1 MANFVQEKYNSMPEQ
16 VEENKKNIKE
26 LINYI
31 KPVYKSLIALT
42 IATTSIAIASTN
54 APDETTSG
62 WIIDENGLLFH
73 ITSGDGT
80 NLLINYYATLK
91 GEKGDTG
98 ETGATGA
105 DGQDG
110 ARGYSI
116 HYASVD
122 FDENTTTYNLSDI
135 SQNAPVVADDLVLF
149 KNGYLVLIYSVS
161 ATTITTA
168 NGTAILLE
176 IGGSH
181 KVIKVYKGVIHQSSV
196 LDDVYYIEQSDIED
210 NVVDFATGQPPTSY
224 EQGDVILEVGW
235 NDEYDY
241 IENLYIFNDSIS
253 DGTVAPSGA
262 LLLSNYHYINNGGKG
277 VPTITIDVSQMT
289 SQTTALLTD
298 DQISILNDNGFVAIN
313 RNGVNAYLIQV
324 VNNANA
330 MMFCISFNDIN
341 NNEYMS
347 FRSILVIKST
357 KIATFYTQNIN
368 NVEYDSQ
375 NHELKVGNVAN
386 IPLGKQLYNY
396 AINYRNVNNNQLL
409 SIQFISSENFNSI
422 NDFYTYLENNGFSST
437 SNLFY
442 FNGGHYN
449 GNPCYCVYN
458 DGNLHFGYCS
468 NGASSIT
475 YILLPLTSMTLTKQ
489 NI

>member
-176 IGGSH
+176 IGGSASNYICYITPYYDAQEEIYRLPLSDILDTKDDEEPVDSSKLQNGDIIICLNQISQIQGYYLYSGNDTTEAFFYNKLEIPFNIPTINLEQSQMTDQTH
-181 KVIKVYKGVIHQSSV
+181 VQFNQTQYSLIRNNGVINIV
-196 LDDVYYIEQSDIED
+196 L
-210 NVVDFATGQPPTSY
+210 PT
-224 EQGDVILEVGW
+224 
-235 NDEYDY
+235 
-241 IENLYIFNDSIS
+241 NLKYTFIVNNIM
-253 DGTVAPSGA
+253 GTYT
-262 LLLSNYHYINNGGKG
+262 LTITKG
-277 VPTITIDVSQMT
+277 TSTELTFMTITID
-289 SQTTALLTD
+289 SQTLIGTISGGDMQAGKKYYQHNIYIQSGGSYDYTLTIFD
-298 DQISILNDNGFVAIN
+298 D
-313 RNGVNAYLIQV
+313 
-324 VNNANA
+324 
-330 MMFCISFNDIN
+330 
-341 NNEYMS
+341 NNEAITNS
-347 FRSILVIKST
+347 NFNERLLP
-357 KIATFYTQNIN
+357 FIN
-368 NVEYDSQ
+368 KNLIVSGWQ
-375 NHELKVGNVAN
+375 V
-386 IPLGKQLYNY
+386 
-396 AINYRNVNNNQLL
+396 
-409 SIQFISSENFNSI
+409 ISSTQKPITRAKFILEAGVYKIQLFSSI
-422 NDFYTYLENNGFSST
+422 NESINWGSHN
-437 SNLFY
+437 
-442 FNGGHYN
+442 
-449 GNPCYCVYN
+449 VYE
-458 DGNLHFGYCS
+458 DGVIEL
-468 NGASSIT
+468 
-475 YILLPLTSMTLTKQ
+475 
-489 NI
+489 